1 MLLITE
7 FPTWIG
13 WLQPFSLN
21 VYLYVLLIS
30 VHVSAVFF
38 QFLNFQWLFQWN
50 WITLYFSG
58 ELTCYNPLPFVFK
71 ANNGLSFVL
80 VCILFTK
87 YRWVESVPGVDTNN
101 DLTQSSCYLYITV
114 MWCEIFP
121 LCSIIFFKDG
131 MNSSF
136 SVLKPFKSSHKKS
149 NP

>member
-1 MLLITE
+1 MLLIME

-30 VHVSAVFF
+30 VHISAVFL
-38 QFLNFQWLFQWN
+38 QFLKFQRLFQGN
-50 WITLYFSG
+50 WITLYFPG

-87 YRWVESVPGVDTNN
+87 DRWVESVPGVDTNN
-101 DLTQSSCYLYITV
+101 ELTQSSCYLYIIV

-121 LCSIIFFKDG
+121 LCSVVFFQRWEE
-131 MNSSF
+131 
-136 SVLKPFKSSHKKS
+136 
-149 NP
+149 